1 MRTAVYIVAFIII
14 SIAIAFTIRA
24 TNISDFLTKR
34 IKNDNKK
41 ATKTNEGKLPDDLD
55 IAEKWELPQVL
66 EEISAISYIGENRFA
81 CIQDEAGTIFIYNT
95 ASEKIEKEIPFADQG
110 DYEGLAVVGQDAY
123 VLRADGQI
131 FQVRNYSGPKPST
144 IEYKTHLTSKHDP
157 EGMCYDPKKNRLLV
171 AIKGSEPDSDDFKGI
186 YSFDLKKL
194 VMAEQPVLRIN
205 LKDKIFENIEGK
217 KKGSVMR
224 PSEIAIH
231 PETGDIYITEGTKP
245 KLLVMDSTGKIKT
258 LKQLKNSDFN
268 QPEGISFSPQGT
280 MYISNEGS
288 KNPGNILE
296 LKGM

>member
-14 SIAIAFTIRA
+14 SIGIAFTIRA
-24 TNISDFLTKR
+24 TNISDFLAKR
-34 IKNDNKK
+34 IKKDNKK

-66 EEISAISYIGENRFA
+66 EEISAISYISENRFA

-95 ASEKIEKEIPFADQG
+95 ASGKIEKEIPFADQG

-131 FQVRNYSGPKPST
+131 FQVRNYGGPNPST
-144 IEYKTHLTSKHDP
+144 IEYKTHLTSRHDT
-157 EGMCYDPKKNRLLV
+157 EGMCYDPKNNRLLV
-171 AIKGSEPDSDDFKGI
+171 TIKSSELYSDDFKGI
-186 YSFDLKKL
+186 YSFDLKQLK
-194 VMAEQPVLRIN
+194 MAEEPVLMID
-205 LKDKIFENIEGK
+205 LKDKAFESVKGK
-217 KKGSVMR
+217 KKGSVMQ

-231 PETGDIYITEGTKP
+231 PETGDIYITEGAKP
-245 KLLVMDSTGKIKT
+245 KLLVMDSTGNIKAIKKLDNT
-258 LKQLKNSDFN
+258 DFN
-268 QPEGISFSPQGT
+268 QPEGISFSPEGT

>member
-14 SIAIAFTIRA
+14 SIGIAFTIRA
-24 TNISDFLTKR
+24 TNISDFLAKR
-34 IKNDNKK
+34 IKNDDKK
-41 ATKTNEGKLPDDLD
+41 ATKTNEAKLPDDLD
-55 IAEKWELPQVL
+55 IAEKWEVPKVL
-66 EEISAISYIGENRFA
+66 EEISAISYISENRFA
-81 CIQDEAGTIFIYNT
+81 CIQDEAGTIFIYNI

-110 DYEGLAVVGQDAY
+110 DYEGLAVVGPDAY

-157 EGMCYDPKKNRLLV
+157 EGMCYDPQNNRLLV

-231 PETGDIYITEGTKP
+231 PTTGDIYITEGAKP

-268 QPEGISFSPQGT
+268 QPEGLSFSPEGT

-296 LKGM
+296 MEGM